1 MPRPKKSLAERV
13 RERSFVARR
22 HGELLE
28 IESLVADDDL
38 RRLQEAYIAC
48 PNRYERRALALE
60 FEKAVRQLE
69 R

>member
-13 RERSFVARR
+13 HERSFLARR

-28 IESLVADDDL
+28 LEPLVADKGL
-38 RRLQEAYIAC
+38 RGLQKAYIEC
-48 PNRYERRALALE
+48 SNPFERRALALE